1 MVNVYCSSCQI
12 QKSFC
17 LNTRLETIPERL
29 TNADNEGMWYNQLID
44 GDNEEMRELI
54 TLTRGFHSTT
64 CRAYVL

>member
-29 TNADNEGMWYNQLID
+29 ANADNEGMWNNQLAD
-44 GDNEEMRELI
+44 GDNEEM
-54 TLTRGFHSTT
+54 
-64 CRAYVL
+64 